1 MEENKTEIIEI
12 QDEQKEQ
19 NGSRRQRKPNKIRK
33 NQFVLGGIFGCVCT
47 LVGTLGGN
55 YLVGSYEE
63 KKLAESYSSNG
74 AAQTSSSVFAAEDDE
89 AINDELVSKLKILE
103 QCVDQ
108 YFLFDSADAQTFQ
121 DYIYK
126 GFMEALD
133 DPYSCYYTA
142 DEYQDLM
149 ESTSGSYEGI
159 GVVVSQNAQT
169 KIITV
174 VRPFEGCPGAEAG
187 MLPGDIL
194 IEVAGNDVSGIDVS
208 TVVSW
213 IKGEEGTTVDIRVYR
228 ESEDEYYNFTVERQK
243 IEVPT
248 VAYEMMEDSIG
259 YVQVSEFD
267 EVTSEQFIAAVEDLK
282 AQGMEGL
289 VIDIRDNPGG
299 LLSCVVEML
308 DYMLPEGTI
317 VYTEDKNGKGDTYTS
332 DAEHY
337 FDLPLAVLVNGN
349 SASASEIFSGAIQD
363 YETGTIVGTQTFG
376 KGIVQSILPF
386 NDGSAIKITVSR
398 YFTPRGTCIHG
409 EGITPDVEV
418 DLDEELKTKLTI
430 SKEEDNQLQKAV
442 EAVKQQIGNP

>member
-282 AQGMEGL
+282 AQGMEGV

-363 YETGTIVGTQTFG
+363 YGTGTIVGTQTFG